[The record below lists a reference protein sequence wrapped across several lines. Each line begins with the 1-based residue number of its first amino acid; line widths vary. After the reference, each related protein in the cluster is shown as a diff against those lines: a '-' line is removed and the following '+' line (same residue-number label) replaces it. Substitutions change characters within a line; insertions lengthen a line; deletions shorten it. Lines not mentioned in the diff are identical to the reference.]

1 MIDINNK
8 IEFDEV
14 YKIFISTEYSTKN
27 KVMNDDSE

>member
-1 MIDINNK
+1 MTDINNK
-8 IEFDEV
+8 NEFDDE